1 MKTRIGVGHIF
12 SAGHSE
18 MLQEE
23 GLPYFENLKEIKSRE
38 DLDFFVERL
47 MDPVTKMF
55 KEGWQESQDEV
66 APVGT
71 NVQGGVGT
79 KMSSQR
85 CKQEEAAYMRHQSLK
100 EKAKALTAAEAADI
114 DMQVSLRIQRLKAEA
129 RAAEAAE
136 FAATRGAPVKPRNDV
151 SPRRSGAE
159 KARKPKE
166 KTGTRKSKKDEKAK
180 KPKEKTGTKKSKK
193 DASESSSEA
202 KKPKEKTG
210 TKKSKKD
217 AKEKRRAD
225 QSKKVSSSKKQKVD
239 ASESRRSKSLP
250 APPSPIHRRRL
261 PTPPSPPSLPAAH
274 DLRSPA
280 REFDPESVRLIDWET
295 SKQIQKAPWRKK

>member
-1 MKTRIGVGHIF
+1 MPKKKVSGTSGANERLGRFMAWQPSKCRQGDDGWECFGCIPMKIRIGVGHIF

-55 KEGWQESQDEV
+55 KEELAPESQDEV

-136 FAATRGAPVKPRNDV
+136 FAATQGAPVK
-151 SPRRSGAE
+151 
-159 KARKPKE
+159 
-166 KTGTRKSKKDEKAK
+166 
-180 KPKEKTGTKKSKK
+180 
-193 DASESSSEA
+193 
-202 KKPKEKTG
+202 
-210 TKKSKKD
+210 
-217 AKEKRRAD
+217 
-225 QSKKVSSSKKQKVD
+225 KVNLKQ
-239 ASESRRSKSLP
+239 EP
-250 APPSPIHRRRL
+250 PPSPEASPLHMASPVSPVAKDVTLSPTAARAAAKRERRTRRTRTRRR
-261 PTPPSPPSLPAAH
+261 
-274 DLRSPA
+274 
-280 REFDPESVRLIDWET
+280 
-295 SKQIQKAPWRKK
+295 

>member
-1 MKTRIGVGHIF
+1 
-12 SAGHSE
+12 
-18 MLQEE
+18 MLATQRCCRRRV
-23 GLPYFENLKEIKSRE
+23 FENLKEIKSRE

-55 KEGWQESQDEV
+55 KEELAPESQDEA

-85 CKQEEAAYMRHQSLK
+85 CKQEEAAYMRRQSLK

-136 FAATRGAPVKPRNDV
+136 FAATQGAPVKKVNLKQEPPPSPEASPLHMASPV
-151 SPRRSGAE
+151 SPVAKDVTLSPTAARAAAKREKDAKNKDKEKMKKDATGAE
-159 KARKPKE
+159 K
-166 KTGTRKSKKDEKAK
+166 
-180 KPKEKTGTKKSKK
+180 
-193 DASESSSEA
+193 A

-225 QSKKVSSSKKQKVD
+225 QSKKVSSSKKQKVH
-239 ASESRRSKSLP
+239 ASESSRSKSLP
-250 APPSPIHRRRL
+250 APPSPIHRRRP

>member
-1 MKTRIGVGHIF
+1 
-12 SAGHSE
+12 
-18 MLQEE
+18 
-23 GLPYFENLKEIKSRE
+23 
-38 DLDFFVERL
+38 
-47 MDPVTKMF
+47 
-55 KEGWQESQDEV
+55 
-66 APVGT
+66 
-71 NVQGGVGT
+71 
-79 KMSSQR
+79 
-85 CKQEEAAYMRHQSLK
+85 MRHQSLK

-136 FAATRGAPVKPRNDV
+136 FAATQGAPVKKVNLKQEPPPSPEASPLHMASPV
-151 SPRRSGAE
+151 SPVAKDVTLSPTAARAAAKREKDAKNKDKEKMKKDATGAE
-159 KARKPKE
+159 KAKKPKE
-166 KTGTRKSKKDEKAK
+166 KTGTKKSKKDEKAK

-239 ASESRRSKSLP
+239 ASESSRSKSLP

-295 SKQIQKAPWRKK
+295 SKEIQKAPWRKK

>member
-1 MKTRIGVGHIF
+1 M
-12 SAGHSE
+12 
-18 MLQEE
+18 
-23 GLPYFENLKEIKSRE
+23 
-38 DLDFFVERL
+38 
-47 MDPVTKMF
+47 
-55 KEGWQESQDEV
+55 
-66 APVGT
+66 
-71 NVQGGVGT
+71 
-79 KMSSQR
+79 
-85 CKQEEAAYMRHQSLK
+85 
-100 EKAKALTAAEAADI
+100 
-114 DMQVSLRIQRLKAEA
+114 
-129 RAAEAAE
+129 
-136 FAATRGAPVKPRNDV
+136 
-151 SPRRSGAE
+151 
-159 KARKPKE
+159 
-166 KTGTRKSKKDEKAK
+166 KKDATGAEKAK

-193 DASESSSEA
+193 DEKA

-239 ASESRRSKSLP
+239 ASESSRGKNLP